1 MITLDNNRLKYLLSK
16 IINWVNDRIRGS
28 ESNLNYS
35 ISRKIDKPITVTYLE
50 LKDLVR
56 TSSLNPGQQ
65 YIISNYAT
73 TTYQPG
79 TKFKTDT
86 PWGSLIVTAVS
97 SSELNPEAFYN
108 GCKVWYC
115 LENDTDRFAWIK
127 DDSDTFETY
136 EFAGFVPDA
145 IIPTEDDPVI
155 SEFSYH
161 YPVDNPNK
169 DNSRWFTI
177 FNSESEDIEDPLH
190 NSILKKV
197 DYYIAEYEGGNKYYF
212 AGERII
218 NDIEYQEWHG
228 DCVIWTKKF
237 VNLTKRE
244 LTIDYS
250 TGVIYRMIDEYGN
263 DVPYDFKNILLESNE
278 LELNYTLVN
287 DTSVYDVYSFSG
299 PHSTYWYEIQ
309 YPGDGWSRWAIKDEN
324 GQWLVVKGIG
334 SFTPEPDWTL
344 IESIKP
350 KKYSTFYNGN
360 NSNQTT
366 DCSHL
371 VRNCS
376 IAPAVVDGVQVI
388 NNIRIDVSET
398 PLINIDQNCTNLNIS
413 GDGDITI
420 HSGVSGTKENPI
432 ELFLSG
438 SPHVYYEDNQ
448 VIVRSEKQLADDI
461 SNLQEDVRAI
471 KVRDYFYE
479 SDDPEY
485 GRKIFIYPK
494 SSGDKESKYEI
505 LSLSSKGL
513 PLEQDYVT
521 VESINSS
528 FGNIISAS
536 QGTALYQTGG
546 EPSKSSELYYGY
558 DRINLI
564 KNQIERYCKVI
575 PIKEFINAIPAKDSD
590 GKTSFSWA
598 GSSGN
603 GRLSIR
609 ISSVLEAYPEFYIE
623 GTNKVTYKLCDLEPA
638 NSSLSFSKISG
649 TNIAIDGFKSIE
661 GQSFSKY
668 ANCIDYLN
676 TQDFNIVM
684 KLINPVIQ
692 PVEAEG
698 LSIDNT
704 SFTREKNTTEWID
717 FSGGCVELAYLSTSD
732 YIYSKDQIDNK
743 FYTQTYI
750 NNNFLKNS
758 ENIYI
763 DGLDEFKDEEEEISL
778 QDVLRKINSKDSV
791 NIDSIEDK
799 AIPYSKLADDVTES
813 IVATITD
820 SAPETLNNLN
830 ELAAALGDD
839 PNFAVT
845 MTTELGKKVDKVTG
859 KGLSTNDF
867 TDELKRKLE
876 NDSVTKY
883 AYLMPNNGFSS
894 DSNFGISYLNNPLYS
909 ASDRFVVETS
919 GFTGGVAQ
927 LFDGNYEGGLQ
938 LAQGQTG
945 ILTISNNGDNII
957 DGYPYGDI
965 ILSFYYENVPESISV
980 EVYCN
985 YESHGIGWKTL
996 DLKSIEGGQKG
1007 IYKFT
1012 NGFYNITQVK
1022 ITIIAKENISTS
1034 LVEIDWQLNRSKLSN
1049 YPVVTKYNLD
1059 QELFGHYVFKNAIT
1073 IGDKKITSIANV
1085 AISGSYDDLTNKP
1098 TIPSAVTESTVSGW
1112 GFTKNSGTYSKPSG
1126 GIPKTDLANEIQ
1138 TSLGKADSALQS
1150 IPSTYATKTDVNNA
1164 IAEAITTTLNTEV

>member
-263 DVPYDFKNILLESNE
+263 DVPYDFKNILIESNE
-278 LELNYTLVN
+278 TALLYTGNYEYAGAGQYDDYTNAEAWL
-287 DTSVYDVYSFSG
+287 DTEHPDQNGNLSIIIGNSSVYD
-299 PHSTYWYEIQ
+299 
-309 YPGDGWSRWAIKDEN
+309 RKAKDLGN
-324 GQWLVVKGIG
+324 GQYIVVNDYDSPVEGC
-334 SFTPEPDWTL
+334 SL
-344 IESIKP
+344 ILGP
-350 KKYSTFYNGN
+350 KNYSTFYNGN
-360 NSNQTT
+360 NSNPTI

-413 GDGDITI
+413 GVGDITI

-528 FGNIISAS
+528 FGNIISAL
-536 QGTALYQTGG
+536 QRTALYQTGG
-546 EPSKSSELYYGY
+546 DPSKSSELYYGY

-668 ANCIDYLN
+668 ANCIDYLK

-704 SFTREKNTTEWID
+704 FFTREKNTTEWID
-717 FSGGCVELAYLSTSD
+717 FAGGCIELAYLSTSD

-750 NNNFLKNS
+750 DNNFLKNS

-763 DGLDEFKDEEEEISL
+763 DGLDEFKETEEDISL
-778 QDVLRKINSKDSV
+778 QEVLKKSDTQMKAL
-791 NIDSIEDK
+791 EDR
-799 AIPYSKLADDVTES
+799 I
-813 IVATITD
+813 
-820 SAPETLNNLN
+820 
-830 ELAAALGDD
+830 
-839 PNFAVT
+839 
-845 MTTELGKKVDKVTG
+845 TELENKFSQLIITE
-859 KGLSTNDF
+859 
-867 TDELKRKLE
+867 DE
-876 NDSVTKY
+876 
-883 AYLMPNNGFSS
+883 
-894 DSNFGISYLNNPLYS
+894 
-909 ASDRFVVETS
+909 
-919 GFTGGVAQ
+919 
-927 LFDGNYEGGLQ
+927 
-938 LAQGQTG
+938 
-945 ILTISNNGDNII
+945 
-957 DGYPYGDI
+957 
-965 ILSFYYENVPESISV
+965 
-980 EVYCN
+980 
-985 YESHGIGWKTL
+985 
-996 DLKSIEGGQKG
+996 
-1007 IYKFT
+1007 
-1012 NGFYNITQVK
+1012 
-1022 ITIIAKENISTS
+1022 
-1034 LVEIDWQLNRSKLSN
+1034 
-1049 YPVVTKYNLD
+1049 
-1059 QELFGHYVFKNAIT
+1059 
-1073 IGDKKITSIANV
+1073 
-1085 AISGSYDDLTNKP
+1085 
-1098 TIPSAVTESTVSGW
+1098 
-1112 GFTKNSGTYSKPSG
+1112 
-1126 GIPKTDLANEIQ
+1126 
-1138 TSLGKADSALQS
+1138 
-1150 IPSTYATKTDVNNA
+1150 
-1164 IAEAITTTLNTEV
+1164 